1 MVTIDLEKT
10 SLSAVELIALLS
22 ESPEAEVQVV
32 RGASVIGTVQLK
44 SETAPDAL
52 SHERIPGLGK
62 GTILYIS
69 DDFDAPLPEELWSE
83 DDELFT

>member
-32 RGASVIGTVQLK
+32 RGASVVGTVQLK
-44 SETAPDAL
+44 AETTPEL
-52 SHERIPGLGK
+52 PHERIAGLHEGNWW
-62 GTILYIS
+62 IS
-69 DDFDAPLPEELWSE
+69 DDFDDPLPEDMWSE